1 MSDMEMLGMIGT
13 FMGVY
18 SLIMTLYTIFL
29 VVCQWKMF
37 SKAGVPGWAAIVPI
51 YSTYKLFEISYGNG
65 WTMLWLL
72 VPFVNIFF
80 AFQQPFKLAK
90 AFGQEVFF
98 GLGLLFLAPIFQAII
113 AFSNTIQYVGPF
125 EDYA

>member
-29 VVCQWKMF
+29 VVCQWKIF

-51 YSTYKLFEISYGNG
+51 YST
-65 WTMLWLL
+65 
-72 VPFVNIFF
+72 
-80 AFQQPFKLAK
+80 
-90 AFGQEVFF
+90 
-98 GLGLLFLAPIFQAII
+98 
-113 AFSNTIQYVGPF
+113 
-125 EDYA
+125 